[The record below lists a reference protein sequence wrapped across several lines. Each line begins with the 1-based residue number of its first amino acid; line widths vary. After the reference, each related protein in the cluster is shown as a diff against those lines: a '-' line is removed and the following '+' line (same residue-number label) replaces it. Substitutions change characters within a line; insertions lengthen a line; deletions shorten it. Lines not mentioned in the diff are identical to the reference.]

1 MGGTACEVE
10 ALRATEILR
19 WSGAVC
25 IQNGCTYDGI
35 SQVYVVAILATFTCV
50 TEASKCSLGPGFRA
64 YINDIVQP
72 NAIAFSEEEVSGVQ
86 AEYVTGESAPAGAS
100 QGSSLWYIQLEEL
113 FPAGTPEKAE
123 PVGAFTL
130 EISTDVKTELYYH
143 CRWTSVKREF
153 SREGLRKT
161 RKGIAMLRQEE
172 E

>member
-1 MGGTACEVE
+1 M
-10 ALRATEILR
+10 R
-19 WSGAVC
+19 WRLCG
-25 IQNGCTYDGI
+25 QRKFCTYDGI

-130 EISTDVKTELYYH
+130 EIST
-143 CRWTSVKREF
+143 SVKREF

>member
-1 MGGTACEVE
+1 MQPRPRVPGVHQRHRSAQRHCLFRGRGVGG
-10 ALRATEILR
+10 
-19 WSGAVC
+19 SGGVC
-25 IQNGCTYDGI
+25 YRR
-35 SQVYVVAILATFTCV
+35 V
-50 TEASKCSLGPGFRA
+50 
-64 YINDIVQP
+64 
-72 NAIAFSEEEVSGVQ
+72 
-86 AEYVTGESAPAGAS
+86 APAGAS

-161 RKGIAMLRQEE
+161 RKGIAMLRQEQE
-172 E
+172 GE